1 MTYLVRWDGQTIDA
15 YRDPVSG
22 EAGPVPLG
30 AVLREFRGVAGV
42 SILRTDGTVV
52 AEQVGST
59 YGFRHVPTG
68 RMIYRR
74 AARHVRHANGLL

>member
-1 MTYLVRWDGQTIDA
+1 MSTTYLVRWDGQTIDT
-15 YRDPVSG
+15 YLDPATL
-22 EAGPVPLG
+22 EPGPVPLG

-42 SILRTDGTVV
+42 TLLRSDGTLV
-52 AEQVGST
+52 AENVGSA

-74 AARHVRHANGLL
+74 TT